1 MRGNF
6 GQKGCGNTYP
16 KWQYDFPEVAN
27 KGYGREDILHSNIQN
42 EMMTTSDTIKNGSL
56 QTFLDAAST
65 KFDKGQQEHGGLLTD
80 RDCFMEMQKE
90 IIDQWHYW
98 YAENMRRQK
107 QAQYIQELE
116 SEIVRL
122 QSLLGGSVPITP
134 DERMA
139 TLSMGAVA

>member
-1 MRGNF
+1 MAQD
-6 GQKGCGNTYP
+6 GQGRNNTLP
-16 KWQYDFPEVAN
+16 D
-27 KGYGREDILHSNIQN
+27 NIQN
-42 EMMTTSDTIKNGSL
+42 KMMTTSDTIKNGSL

-98 YAENMRRQK
+98 YAELMRREK

-122 QSLLGGSVPITP
+122 RSLLGGSVPIINYDSKATP
-134 DERMA
+134 E
-139 TLSMGAVA
+139 MGAVV